1 MFVVEVDVVLNFS
14 LMKYDIFYL
23 KVKNE
28 KNEIVLRIYK
38 FEKNVLKVLLDE
50 DLKNYIVVKLKIVNN
65 RKDKEVSL
73 LLLNVYKN
81 LWE

>member
-81 LWE
+81 L